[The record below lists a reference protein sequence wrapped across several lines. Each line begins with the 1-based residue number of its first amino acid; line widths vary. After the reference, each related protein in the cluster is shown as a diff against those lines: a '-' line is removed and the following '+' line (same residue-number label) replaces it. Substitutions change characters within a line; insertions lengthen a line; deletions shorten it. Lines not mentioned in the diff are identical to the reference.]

1 MDEARRST
9 ALFEAVDALLVSGS
23 SVYRLHPD
31 VGLCRLVSLATYSF
45 GRPPESR
52 GSTSVRGRSD
62 KQVGKSQNNKPS
74 EAEVDKAENP
84 PILRCVAFRELP
96 GHEVG
101 ERV

>member
-9 ALFEAVDALLVSGS
+9 ALFEAVDVLLVSGS

-52 GSTSVRGRSD
+52 GSTSVQGRSD

>member
-45 GRPPESR
+45 GRPPEAR
-52 GSTSVRGRSD
+52 GSAQGRSD